1 MVKPIVIK
9 GKDESYTLEFN
20 RDSVRFAETR
30 GFKYEDV
37 SDFPMTKIPELF
49 FYAFRMHHPKIT
61 RIQADNIFDE
71 IGGLPEGAIERL
83 VELYIAP
90 FESLTV
96 PEGAEPK
103 NSKWTVEM

>member
-1 MVKPIVIK
+1 MAKPIVIK
-9 GKDESYTLEFN
+9 SKDDSYTLEFN
-20 RDSVRFAETR
+20 RESVKFAEAK
-30 GFKYEDV
+30 GFKFEEI

-49 FYAFRMHHPKIT
+49 FYAFRMHHPKVARNQT
-61 RIQADNIFDE
+61 DKIFDE

-83 VELYIAP
+83 VELYTAP

-96 PEGAEPK
+96 SEGAEPK